1 MDRLEKLKSIFA
13 DMFGEDIDLD
23 KVNES
28 SKFVED
34 LGMNSIG
41 LLSMAMDIE
50 QEFDIKFC
58 NEDFENLRTVGD
70 VIKCIENKKQ
80 NKKC

>member
-23 KVNES
+23 KVDES

-50 QEFDIKFC
+50 QEFNIKFH
-58 NEDFENLRTVGD
+58 NEDLKNLQTVGD
-70 VIKCIENKKQ
+70 VLSCIEAKK
-80 NKKC
+80 